1 MRVVPQASELPPLS
15 IHLANR
21 RRLLQGA
28 AQGSRHDGDMMDEVA
43 IIGAGLGGLTCALA
57 LARAGRRVA
66 VYEQAPALGEVGAGI
81 TLSPNASRIFIHLG
95 LEQGMRQL
103 GVVPPKQLT
112 QNLQTGK
119 VLVERERGSAVE
131 AQYGAPYIHLHRADL
146 HNLLADA
153 LEAAQPGAVRLSY
166 KLEDIS
172 SSADFAELIFASGQ
186 TARAAIAVGADGVK
200 SVVRDAL
207 FASQPPLFTG
217 QVAWRG
223 VLPRAA
229 LPPEVQQ
236 LPPGIWIGEKRLFMR
251 YPMRGQDL
259 VNYAAFVNLEGWD
272 EEGWAIPSTIAELR
286 AHYGDAEPML
296 LALIDA
302 TPPDQLFKWALH
314 AREPLDSWIAGS
326 VTLLGDA
333 AHGMLP
339 FMGQGAATA
348 LEDGMVL
355 ARCLAEFP
363 KAEALHRYEAARR
376 ERTTMVQTQSR
387 LLGLQFQGK
396 DPESFGQGPILNED
410 TLGLFAYDAVNC
422 PI

>member
-1 MRVVPQASELPPLS
+1 MSGE
-15 IHLANR
+15 I
-21 RRLLQGA
+21 
-28 AQGSRHDGDMMDEVA
+28 A

-57 LARAGRRVA
+57 LVKAGLNVT
-66 VYEQAPALGEVGAGI
+66 VYEQAPQLGEVGAGI
-81 TLSPNASRIFIHLG
+81 TLSPNASRIMIHLG
-95 LEQGMRQL
+95 LEAGMRRL
-103 GVVPPKQLT
+103 GVVPPRQFT

-119 VLVERERGSAVE
+119 VLVERERGDGVE
-131 AQYGAPYIHLHRADL
+131 AQYGAPYVHLHRADL
-146 HNLLADA
+146 HALLADA
-153 LEAAQPGAVRLSY
+153 LEAIESDADGVTMTFAGGKRA
-166 KLEDIS
+166 
-172 SSADFAELIFASGQ
+172 SAPL
-186 TARAAIAVGADGVK
+186 AIGADGVK
-200 SVVRDAL
+200 SATRDAL
-207 FASQPPLFTG
+207 FETAPPQFTG

-229 LPPEVQQ
+229 LPRQVQD

-251 YPMRGQDL
+251 YPMRGWDL
-259 VNYAAFVNLEGWD
+259 VNYAAFVNLEGWS

-286 AHYGDAEPML
+286 SHYADAEPML
-296 LALIDA
+296 LAMIDA

-348 LEDGMVL
+348 MEDGLVL
-355 ARCLAEFP
+355 ARCLIQFP
-363 KAEALHRYEAARR
+363 KAEALQRYEAARR

-396 DPESFGQGPILNED
+396 DPESFGKGPILNED
-410 TLGLFAYDAVNC
+410 TLGLFAYDAVTC

>member
-1 MRVVPQASELPPLS
+1 MESE
-15 IHLANR
+15 I
-21 RRLLQGA
+21 
-28 AQGSRHDGDMMDEVA
+28 A

-57 LARAGRRVA
+57 LARAGLAVA
-66 VYEQAPALGEVGAGI
+66 VYEQAPVLCEVGAGI
-81 TLSPNASRIFIHLG
+81 TLSPNASRIMIHLG
-95 LEQGMRQL
+95 LEEPMRRL

-112 QNLQTGK
+112 QNLESGK
-119 VLVERERGSAVE
+119 VLIERERGEAVE

-146 HNLLADA
+146 HALLADA
-153 LEAAQPGAVRLSY
+153 LEAAQPGAVRLGY
-166 KLEDIS
+166 QLERIA
-172 SSADFAELIFASGQ
+172 SAADRATMTFSGGQ
-186 TARAAIAVGADGVK
+186 SARAAVAVGADGVK
-200 SVVRDAL
+200 SVTRDAL
-207 FASQPPLFTG
+207 FATLPPQFTG

-223 VLPRAA
+223 VLPRSA
-229 LPPEVQQ
+229 LPQEVQE

-251 YPMRGQDL
+251 YPMRGWDL
-259 VNYAAFVNLEGWD
+259 VNYAAFVNLEGWS

-286 AHYGDAEPML
+286 DHYRDAEPML

-314 AREPLDSWIAGS
+314 ARESLDSWITGS

-348 LEDGMVL
+348 MEDGMVL
-355 ARCLAEFP
+355 ARCLVQFP
-363 KAEALHRYEAARR
+363 KAEALARYEAARR

-396 DPESFGQGPILNED
+396 DPESFGQGPIRNED
-410 TLGLFAYDAVNC
+410 SLGLFAYDATAC